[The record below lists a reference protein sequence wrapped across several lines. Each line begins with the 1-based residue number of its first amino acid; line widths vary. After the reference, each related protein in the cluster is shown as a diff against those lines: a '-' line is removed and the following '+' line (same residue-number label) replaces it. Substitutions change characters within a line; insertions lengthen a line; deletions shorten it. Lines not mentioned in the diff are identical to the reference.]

1 MNDLDLN
8 IDNYSLEDLLRLFKI
23 NIDFNER
30 DLKRAKGIVLN
41 THPDKSRLPKEYFLF
56 FSKAYKII
64 YDIYLFKNK
73 NNHTPKPLEYENI
86 EISSNGENNV
96 LLEEYLLQNNLTNTK
111 NFNKWFNENFE
122 KVKNDK
128 EEGYG
133 DWLKS
138 EEDIIETNNLNK
150 NEMNAFIQE
159 QKRKNQQIIP
169 IDKIEEFSFQSTSYY
184 DFNEHEKKSFGGMTS
199 SLRLNDLKHV
209 HTETLIP
216 VVEEPTMVSKYKNVN
231 EMKVFRDSQDVSY
244 RPMNKEESL
253 MYLQKKDKEIEES
266 CVKNAF
272 YYAQQ
277 TENMLK
283 KEEQFWSSIKN
294 IKM

>member
-1 MNDLDLN
+1 MNDLDFN

-23 NIDFNER
+23 NIDFNEK

-41 THPDKSRLPKEYFLF
+41 THPDKSRLPNEYFFF

-122 KVKNDK
+122 KVKNNK

-150 NEMNAFIQE
+150 NEMNTFIQE
-159 QKRKNQQIIP
+159 QKRKSQQIIP

-253 MYLQKKDKEIEES
+253 MYLQKKDKEIEET